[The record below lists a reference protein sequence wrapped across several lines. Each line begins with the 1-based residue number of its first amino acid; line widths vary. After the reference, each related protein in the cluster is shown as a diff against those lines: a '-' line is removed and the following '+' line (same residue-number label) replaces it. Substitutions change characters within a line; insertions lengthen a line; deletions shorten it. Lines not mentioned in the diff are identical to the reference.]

1 MLGLCIVILDIRS
14 CLLLRIVLLLL
25 HGGGGNLRDNLWIC
39 LRHSGKVRNHASEVE
54 LELSRGLNPEAPVN
68 QREELG
74 LKEVEFLEGNSAHS
88 WDEIVPVEDVVV
100 KFGGEK
106 HCCKNEPIKI
116 ELLEVDDN
124 EKPLYW

>member
-25 HGGGGNLRDNLWIC
+25 HGGNLRDNWWIC
-39 LRHSGKVRNHASEVE
+39 LRHSGKVRNHTPEVE

-88 WDEIVPVEDVVV
+88 
-100 KFGGEK
+100 
-106 HCCKNEPIKI
+106 
-116 ELLEVDDN
+116 
-124 EKPLYW
+124 